1 MRISDWSSDVCSSD
15 LRRNDLTI
23 VVALLRAGGTRPIEV
38 RHLLQ
43 GAVGRRRVDDV
54 QRHVVVDGVPEGG
67 MQFLLG
73 RAGCQQ
79 AAGRERSDDCQRP
92 HCRSEEHKSELQ
104 SLMRISYAVY

>member
-15 LRRNDLTI
+15 LPLRRNDLTI

-54 QRHVVVDGVPEGG
+54 QRHDVVDGVPEGG

-79 AAGRERSDDCQRP
+79 AARSDESRVGKECVNT
-92 HCRSEEHKSELQ
+92 CRSRWLHDNEKTKIHY
-104 SLMRISYAVY
+104 I